1 MSRSKLFNMLKAR
14 GTSENGRNYFDLT
27 NAHAYGMKAGY
38 ITPLKCLHTIPDDY
52 FNVDV
57 QDFTQT
63 DAMATAAFLRGRKE
77 IAGYF
82 VPYNSIWHNFNQY
95 QATREDPQSTVL
107 KDHGI
112 LYEPRINRWNLLVP
126 AFEFFYQYLYCEHYL
141 RAININSAQRY
152 DDGSNPNTQDYN
164 EWQSAKKNKL
174 NAFWVDSDCYVNNT
188 HDSIRGAEFPL
199 PKISQIDL
207 FTFSDA
213 ITVTNRDVIMDTVGE
228 YKWCNYLRKLDM
240 LGYGNYYP
248 LFALA
253 EKGFQAYLNSLTYPI
268 SEEIL
273 ANSTILKQLND
284 IIYHYALVAARS
296 IYGEEVVSL
305 SSLPQYTQKYLNVYP
320 LYAYNHI
327 FYTMF
332 RNSYYDLNYD
342 VRNFNVD
349 FLDCST
355 LAGSIIVPYNIPR
368 RWYNLECHQWKKDLF
383 TGILPDTQFGAVS
396 SLTINIP
403 SVSLQGYTGFDT
415 GRWANQNGSA
425 LSNNQP
431 VVTNSP
437 ANLADNVGNLIRHSH
452 TINGSTSGGL
462 ASFNMLALKR
472 AEALQQYRQDLLR
485 AGNHTQDIFKQ
496 IYGAEPKSQL
506 NEHSYFVDVCGGD
519 VIIDP
524 VVATAATGETTNG
537 SLGDIAARA
546 LVNAG
551 GKFKLSV
558 SDFGCFIFLAY
569 IVPESMYNSYM
580 IDPHLMNLTQEDH
593 FIPQLMNLG
602 FEPLINEVLNG
613 LSTLPNVTRGYT
625 LPYAEF
631 KTAVDQCHGN
641 FVDFFDETL
650 PASLDYSEFFPNSY
664 EGSKSH
670 WVAPRTDMQLQKYV
684 SLRNFYVDPRVLNNV
699 FLVAADSTYETDQFT
714 CFTRINVDSTRQLSE
729 LGLPRFC

>member
-1 MSRSKLFNMLKAR
+1 MLKAR
-14 GTSENGRNYFDLT
+14 GTNDNGRNYFDLS
-27 NAHAYGMKAGY
+27 NSHAYGMKAGY

-52 FNVDV
+52 FDV
-57 QDFTQT
+57 QVSDFTQT

-95 QATREDPQSTVL
+95 QATREDPQSVVL
-107 KDHGI
+107 KDKGI

-126 AFEFFYQYLYCEHYL
+126 AFEFFYHYLYCEYYL
-141 RAININSAQRY
+141 KAINISNRFDQ
-152 DDGSNPNTQDYN
+152 GMNPNTADYN
-164 EWQSAKKNKL
+164 NWMAAKRNYL
-174 NAFWVDSDCYVNNT
+174 NFYWTDSECYVNT
-188 HDSIRGAEFPL
+188 SHDSVRGAEYPL
-199 PKISQIDL
+199 PKISQIND
-207 FTFSDA
+207 FGFAGYAGTEK
-213 ITVTNRDVIMDTVGE
+213 IRDIIFDTVGE

-240 LGYGNYYP
+240 LGYGNFYP
-248 LFALA
+248 IFALC
-253 EKGFQAYLNSLTYPI
+253 EKGFNAYLNSLEYPI
-268 SEEIL
+268 SRETIQ
-273 ANSTILKQLND
+273 SGTILNQLND
-284 IIYHYALVAARS
+284 IIYHFALVAARS
-296 IYGEEVVSL
+296 VYGSVINTL
-305 SSLPQYTQKYLNVYP
+305 SVLNQHPQRYLNVYP

-332 RNSYYDLNYD
+332 RNSYYDLDYD

-349 FLDCST
+349 YLDCST
-355 LAGSIIVPYNIPR
+355 LNGSIIVPTNIPN

-383 TGILPDTQFGAVS
+383 TGVMPDTQFGAVS
-396 SLTINIP
+396 SINIEIP
-403 SVSLQGYTGFDT
+403 GIDVNTTTGHDG
-415 GRWANQNGSA
+415 GRWKDGVGDLLPTGSSNITRSPNMAGFVAN
-425 LSNNQP
+425 
-431 VVTNSP
+431 
-437 ANLADNVGNLIRHSH
+437 NLINYYHNH
-452 TINGSTSGGL
+452 TLRVTSQDRIS
-462 ASFNMLALKR
+462 SFNMLALKR

-524 VVATAATGETTNG
+524 VIATASTGESTNG
-537 SLGDIAARA
+537 SLGDISARA
-546 LVNAG
+546 LVNTG

-602 FEPLINEVLNG
+602 FEPLVNEVLNG
-613 LSTLPNVTRGYT
+613 LSQSPNFVRGYT
-625 LPYAEF
+625 LPYVEF
-631 KTAVDQCHGN
+631 KTSVDQCHGN
-641 FVDFFDETL
+641 YVDFFDETL
-650 PASLDYSEFFPNSY
+650 PDSMDYSEFLPNTF

-670 WVAPRTDMQLQKYV
+670 WVAPRTDMQLQSAV

-699 FLVAADSTYETDQFT
+699 FLVQSDSTYETDQFT